1 MLNQKRQQKE
11 QKYFVEIYKNRKK
24 DQNVFT
30 IMIICGIKNTRKPQ
44 RVSLKIQIKNMKGY
58 LKKNTKG
65 RRKCENRVY
74 SNSKK

>member
-1 MLNQKRQQKE
+1 MLNRKRQQKE
-11 QKYFVEIYKNRKK
+11 QKYFVEIYKNSKK

-65 RRKCENRVY
+65 R
-74 SNSKK
+74 

>member
-11 QKYFVEIYKNRKK
+11 QKYFVEIYKNSKK

-44 RVSLKIQIKNMKGY
+44 RVSLKYK
-58 LKKNTKG
+58 LKT
-65 RRKCENRVY
+65 
-74 SNSKK
+74 